1 MQTSAAR
8 RAPLPL
14 LIGALLLSLAIGGAA
29 IVLLLQRAQI
39 QPGSGTAA
47 PIGPAPS
54 FALVDQLGR
63 PVSDADLRGKVVVA
77 DFIYT
82 TCTDICP
89 ALTAQMAALRTRLA
103 EEGLLGDEVMLLSIS
118 VDPARDTPEVLRA
131 YSEPFGADPATWRF
145 LTGDEPAIRQVVVD
159 GFMLGVEVMEVA
171 AQDAA
176 AHEAGTAHSATEAH
190 TGSHGSEHGGDYEV
204 SHSGRFVLID
214 RDWQIRSYYDS
225 AALDQ
230 DELVEQLRAL
240 ASGS

>member
-8 RAPLPL
+8 RSPLPL

-29 IVLLLQRAQI
+29 IVLLLQRAQTL
-39 QPGSGTAA
+39 PGTGAAA
-47 PIGPAPS
+47 PIGPAPA

-89 ALTAQMAALRTRLA
+89 ALTAQMATLRTRLA
-103 EEGLLGDEVMLLSIS
+103 EEGLLGDEVVLLSIS
-118 VDPARDTPEVLRA
+118 VDPARDTPDVLRA

-145 LTGDEPAIRQVVVD
+145 LTGDEPAIREVVVD
-159 GFMLGVEVMEVA
+159 GFMLGVEVMA
-171 AQDAA
+171 AAAEDAA
-176 AHEAGTAHSATEAH
+176 AHEAGTAHSATDGH
-190 TGSHGSEHGGDYEV
+190 TGGHGAEHGGDYEV

-214 RDWQIRSYYDS
+214 RDWQVRSYYDS

-230 DELVEQLRAL
+230 DELVAAITSLTR
-240 ASGS
+240 